1 MIQKANKEENKV
13 WKLLA
18 PIVVLTCI
26 GLVIT
31 AALAVTNQLTA
42 PVIAAQQAAAAD
54 AALKVV
60 LPDGSDFTD
69 ITGVELPEGV
79 TAAKVAGNGAGYVF
93 TTTGK
98 GFGGDISVM
107 VGLDAN
113 GAITGTKVLSNSE
126 TQGIGSKVVE
136 DGSAF
141 QQQLPGMTD
150 TSGIQATSGA
160 TVSSN
165 GMISAIQAAFDAYV
179 VSTGGTVEATVYEAP
194 ANLTDDVLA
203 EYYPGATFT
212 DVVGGKVSDAGT
224 VVYASENGMGGPVDV
239 AVFFDAND
247 SIIGAIAD
255 TSSETPDYGQ
265 PLGEGDFMDSFIG
278 VTSGDEVD
286 GVSGATITSDA
297 IKGAVDIAIANL
309 QTVKSAE
316 PVTGGTTSGGAENT
330 TGGDTASET
339 SAAPANLTDDVLA
352 EYYPGAAF
360 TDVEGGKVSDA
371 GTVVYAAKQGMMSE
385 IKVAVLFG
393 ADDTILGIVAD
404 CSQETPG
411 LGTLAGEE
419 DFTSQ
424 FAGVTSADEVDSI
437 SGATVSSTAVK
448 DAVNE
453 AIANLQTVKEAG

>member
-203 EYYPGATFT
+203 EYYPGAPSPTWSAARCPT
-212 DVVGGKVSDAGT
+212 RALLCT
-224 VVYASENGMGGPVDV
+224 PLRTAWAALWMWPC
-239 AVFFDAND
+239 
-247 SIIGAIAD
+247 
-255 TSSETPDYGQ
+255 SSTP
-265 PLGEGDFMDSFIG
+265 
-278 VTSGDEVD
+278 T
-286 GVSGATITSDA
+286 
-297 IKGAVDIAIANL
+297 
-309 QTVKSAE
+309 
-316 PVTGGTTSGGAENT
+316 
-330 TGGDTASET
+330 TAS
-339 SAAPANLTDDVLA
+339 SAPS
-352 EYYPGAAF
+352 P
-360 TDVEGGKVSDA
+360 
-371 GTVVYAAKQGMMSE
+371 
-385 IKVAVLFG
+385 
-393 ADDTILGIVAD
+393 
-404 CSQETPG
+404 TPPPRRPTTAS
-411 LGTLAGEE
+411 LWARAISWTA
-419 DFTSQ
+419 S
-424 FAGVTSADEVDSI
+424 SA
-437 SGATVSSTAVK
+437 
-448 DAVNE
+448 
-453 AIANLQTVKEAG
+453 

>member
-1 MIQKANKEENKV
+1 MIQKANKAENKT
-13 WKLLA
+13 WKMVG
-18 PIVVLTCI
+18 PVVVLTCI

-42 PVIAAQQAAAAD
+42 PVIAAQQAAAAE

-60 LPDGSDFTD
+60 LPEGSDFTD

-98 GFGGDISVM
+98 GFGGDISLM

-113 GAITGTKVLSNSE
+113 GAITGTKVLSNAE

-136 DGSAF
+136 DGSAY

-165 GMISAIQAAFDAYV
+165 AMTSAIQTAFDAYV
-179 VSTGGTVEATVYEAP
+179 LSTGGTVEAEVYEAP

-212 DVVGGKVSDAGT
+212 NVVGGKTSDAGT
-224 VVYASENGMGGPVDV
+224 VVYASEAGMAGPVNV
-239 AVFFDAND
+239 AVFFDAD
-247 SIIGAIAD
+247 GKIIGAIAD
-255 TSSETPDYGQ
+255 TSSETPGYGQ
-265 PLGEGDFMDSFIG
+265 PLGEGEFMDSFVG
-278 VTSGDEVD
+278 VTSGSEVD

-309 QTVKSAE
+309 ETVKTAE
-316 PVTGGTTSGGAENT
+316 
-330 TGGDTASET
+330 
-339 SAAPANLTDDVLA
+339 APANLTDDVLA
-352 EYYPGAAF
+352 EYYPDASF
-360 TDVEGGKVSDA
+360 TDVAGGKVSDA
-371 GTVVYAAKQGMMSE
+371 GTVVYGAAQGMLSE
-385 IKVAVLFG
+385 IRVAVFF
-393 ADDTILGIVAD
+393 DTNDTILGIVAD
-404 CSQETPG
+404 CSQETPD
-411 LGTLAGEE
+411 LGTKAGEE

-424 FAGVTSADEVDSI
+424 FAGVTSSDEVDTI
-437 SGATVSSTAVK
+437 TGATISSTAVK
-448 DAVNE
+448 DAVNQ
-453 AIANLQTVKEAG
+453 AISNLQTVKEAG

>member
-1 MIQKANKEENKV
+1 MIQKANKAENKV
-13 WKLLA
+13 WKMIA

-42 PVIAAQQAAAAD
+42 PVIEAQAAAAAE

-60 LPDGSDFTD
+60 LPEGSDFTD

-79 TAAKVAGNGAGYVF
+79 TAAKAAGNGAGYVF

-107 VGLDAN
+107 VGLNAD
-113 GAITGTKVLSNSE
+113 GAITGTKVLSNAE

-136 DGSAF
+136 DGSAY
-141 QQQLPGMTD
+141 QQQLVGMTD

-165 GMISAIQAAFDAYV
+165 AMTSAIQTAFDAYV
-179 VSTGGTVEATVYEAP
+179 LSTGGTVEAEVYEAP

-212 DVVGGKVSDAGT
+212 DVVGGKTSDAGT
-224 VVYASENGMGGPVDV
+224 VVYASEAGMAGPVNV
-239 AVFFDAND
+239 AVFFDAD
-247 SIIGAIAD
+247 GKIIGAISD
-255 TSSETPDYGQ
+255 TSSETPGYGQ
-265 PLGEGDFMDSFIG
+265 PLGDGEFMDSFVG
-278 VTSGDEVD
+278 VTSGSEVD

-309 QTVKSAE
+309 ETVKTAE
-316 PVTGGTTSGGAENT
+316 AVTGGS
-330 TGGDTASET
+330 TGGSDADEGGETAE
-339 SAAPANLTDDVLA
+339 AAEAPANLTDDVLA
-352 EYYPGAAF
+352 EYYPDASF
-360 TDVEGGKVSDA
+360 TDVAGGKVSDA
-371 GTVVYAAKQGMMSE
+371 GTVVYGAAQGMLSE
-385 IKVAVLFG
+385 IRVAVFF
-393 ADDTILGIVAD
+393 DTNDTILGIVAD

-411 LGTLAGEE
+411 LGTMAGEE

-424 FAGVTSADEVDSI
+424 FAGVTSADGVDTI
-437 SGATVSSTAVK
+437 TGATISSTAVK
-448 DAVNE
+448 DAVNQ
-453 AIANLQTVKEAG
+453 AISNLQTVKEAG

>member
-1 MIQKANKEENKV
+1 MIQKANKAENKV
-13 WKLLA
+13 WKMIA

-42 PVIAAQQAAAAD
+42 PVIEAQAAAAAE

-60 LPDGSDFTD
+60 LPEGSDFTD

-79 TAAKVAGNGAGYVF
+79 TAAKAAGNGAGYVF

-107 VGLDAN
+107 VGLNAD
-113 GAITGTKVLSNSE
+113 GAITGTKVLSNAE

-136 DGSAF
+136 DGSAY
-141 QQQLPGMTD
+141 QQQLVGMTD

-165 GMISAIQAAFDAYV
+165 AMTSAIQTAFDAYV
-179 VSTGGTVEATVYEAP
+179 LSTGGTVEAEVYEAP

-212 DVVGGKVSDAGT
+212 DVVGGKTSDAGT
-224 VVYASENGMGGPVDV
+224 VVYASEAGMAGPVNV
-239 AVFFDAND
+239 AVFFDAD
-247 SIIGAIAD
+247 GKIIGAISD
-255 TSSETPDYGQ
+255 TSSETPGYGQ
-265 PLGEGDFMDSFIG
+265 PLGDGAFMDSFVG
-278 VTSGDEVD
+278 VTSGSEVD

-309 QTVKSAE
+309 ETVKTAE
-316 PVTGGTTSGGAENT
+316 AVTGGSDADEGGETAE
-330 TGGDTASET
+330 AAE
-339 SAAPANLTDDVLA
+339 APANLTDDVLA
-352 EYYPGAAF
+352 EYYPDASF
-360 TDVEGGKVSDA
+360 TDVAGGKVSDA
-371 GTVVYAAKQGMMSE
+371 GTVVYGAAQGMLSE
-385 IKVAVLFG
+385 IRVAVFF
-393 ADDTILGIVAD
+393 DTNDTILGIVAD

-424 FAGVTSADEVDSI
+424 FAGVTSADGVDTI
-437 SGATVSSTAVK
+437 TGATISSTAVK
-448 DAVNE
+448 DAVNQ
-453 AIANLQTVKEAG
+453 AISNLQTVKEAG